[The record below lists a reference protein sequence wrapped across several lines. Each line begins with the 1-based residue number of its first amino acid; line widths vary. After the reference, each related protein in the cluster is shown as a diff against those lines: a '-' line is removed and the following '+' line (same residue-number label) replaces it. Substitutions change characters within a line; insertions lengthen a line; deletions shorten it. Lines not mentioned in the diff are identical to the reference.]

1 VVRQFR
7 DKFLEWGKNPKKV
20 NFLPNFA
27 DKPIV
32 TQDIA

>member
-1 VVRQFR
+1 MAR
-7 DKFLEWGKNPKKV
+7 LIETGKNTKKAI
-20 NFLPNFA
+20 FFPDFA